1 MKEHVNIVLSTS
13 RAQNIPLYSCS
24 RPEVNKLKGR
34 NIVLLIL
41 LHLSEIM
48 RCLNGCLQRDCLM
61 I

>member
-1 MKEHVNIVLSTS
+1 MNRVLSTS
-13 RAQNIPLYSCS
+13 KAQNVPPYSCS

-34 NIVLLIL
+34 NIVLLTL

-48 RCLNGCLQRDCLM
+48 RCPNGCLQRDCQM